1 MSTVDTTLS
10 WFGPGLDTEADA
22 APDLEAPPA
31 PADGEA
37 PHFFSIHPARRRTDA
52 GGSAFARLYRAFL
65 AARAAL
71 GLALLSTQLLAG
83 MLGSTAPH
91 WTTAL
96 SLFYT
101 AQALALWLLPRLQ
114 RGATAS
120 TLARL
125 SSPQWWASIGLDLA
139 VFGLLHA
146 LDRSGG
152 VNYGALFV
160 LPVLMAGVLTPRLL
174 ALATA
179 AMAALL
185 MLGVAAWAVFAFWLH
200 RVLMGVSPF
209 GAMG

>member
-1 MSTVDTTLS
+1 MRTTADGAPS
-10 WFGPGLDTEADA
+10 WFGPGLDSDADD
-22 APDLEAPPA
+22 APDLDA
-31 PADGEA
+31 PATPATGDGL
-37 PHFFSIHPARRRTDA
+37 HFFSTHPARRRTDA

-71 GLALLSTQLLAG
+71 GLALVSTQLLAG
-83 MLGSTAPH
+83 WLGATAPH

-146 LDRSGG
+146 LDHSGG
-152 VNYGALFV
+152 VN
-160 LPVLMAGVLTPRLL
+160 
-174 ALATA
+174 
-179 AMAALL
+179 
-185 MLGVAAWAVFAFWLH
+185 
-200 RVLMGVSPF
+200 
-209 GAMG
+209 